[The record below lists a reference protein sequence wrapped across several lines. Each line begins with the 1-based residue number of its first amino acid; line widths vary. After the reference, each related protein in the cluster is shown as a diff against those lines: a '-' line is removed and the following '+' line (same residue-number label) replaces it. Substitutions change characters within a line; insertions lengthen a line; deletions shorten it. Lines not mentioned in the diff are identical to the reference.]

1 MRGAEAIAG
10 VLLVALTLCACG
22 PARTYDGPARPRS
35 EVAVLHVVGYGSAT
49 GYPGDVST
57 DAQLVAID
65 GVPYRGAP
73 QVVQVLP
80 GKHTLEV
87 RWTRSWIPP
96 ATGFGDAYDGTT
108 LWVPMSRG
116 TVDLEIEVRA
126 GRRYELVWS
135 KPERR
140 ARPIGF
146 RERR

>member
-1 MRGAEAIAG
+1 MRTRLLGS
-10 VLLVALTLCACG
+10 VLLLVVLVPGCG
-22 PARTYDGPARPRS
+22 PARTYAGDPRPRS
-35 EVAVLHVVGYGSAT
+35 AVAVLHVVGYGSAT

-57 DAQLVAID
+57 DAQLVSID
-65 GVPYRGAP
+65 GTPYRGGR

-80 GKHTLEV
+80 GKHTLAV

-96 ATGFGDAYDGTT
+96 QSGFGDAYDGSL

-116 TVDLEIEVRA
+116 TVDLDVDVRA

-135 KPERR
+135 EPERR
-140 ARPIGF
+140 AQPIGF